1 MEFITLT
8 GAGLLVVIGGIT
20 IWWRKGKYNPR

>member
-20 IWWRKGKYNPR
+20 IWWRKGKSNPR